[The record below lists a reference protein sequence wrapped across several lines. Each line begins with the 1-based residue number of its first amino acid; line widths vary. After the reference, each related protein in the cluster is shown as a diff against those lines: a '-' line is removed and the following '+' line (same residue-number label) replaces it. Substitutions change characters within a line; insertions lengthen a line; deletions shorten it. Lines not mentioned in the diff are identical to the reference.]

1 MPCHILFT
9 AASLFDMLLYA
20 SWEAG
25 AASVARMSEA
35 TSGINGQV
43 PRIAALTRATLAA
56 VGLIM
61 QLTINEAH
69 QLVVRV
75 MFALGHDAV
84 DGGLIAD
91 HLIDCELRGLGY
103 GGLARA
109 ISIAERMA
117 RSGDRRRPIR
127 TRHETPVSAQIDGG
141 DHLGYIVAHRATAI
155 AVEKASS
162 AGIAVVGADDTWYT
176 GMLSWYAEIA
186 AARGLVSM
194 IASNASPWVA
204 PHGATE
210 GRFGTN
216 PICFGFPSADEPVIW
231 DIGTSAI
238 IHAEAT
244 LAKRLGQPLPEGVAF
259 DRDGE
264 PTRDPAAA
272 LAGAFAAWGG
282 HKGSGLGIV
291 VQLLG
296 IMAGSPPIP
305 PDLAGFGFL
314 IVAMR
319 PDLLGPAET
328 FRQNVS
334 AYAEA
339 VRAAR
344 PVAGGEAVRMPFDR
358 SRRDRERRLAEDRID
373 VPDMLF
379 EQLRRIAA
387 TGSASASSS
396 PP

>member
-1 MPCHILFT
+1 
-9 AASLFDMLLYA
+9 
-20 SWEAG
+20 
-25 AASVARMSEA
+25 
-35 TSGINGQV
+35 
-43 PRIAALTRATLAA
+43 
-56 VGLIM
+56 M
-61 QLTINEAH
+61 QLNVGEAH

-75 MFALGHDAV
+75 MSALGHDAT
-84 DGGLIAD
+84 DAGLIAD
-91 HLIDCELRGLGY
+91 HLVDCELRGLSY

-109 ISIAERMA
+109 ISIVERME
-117 RSGDRRRPIR
+117 RTGDRRRPIR
-127 TRHETPVSAQIDGG
+127 IRHETPVSAQIDGG

-162 AGIAVVGADDTWYT
+162 AGIAVVGANDTWYT
-176 GMLSWYAEIA
+176 GMLSYYAEIA
-186 AARGLVSM
+186 AARGLVSI

-244 LAKRLGQPLPEGVAF
+244 LAKRLGQSLPEDVAF
-259 DRDGE
+259 DRDGH

-282 HKGSGLGIV
+282 HKGSGLGIA

-296 IMAGSPPIP
+296 ILAGSPPIP
-305 PDLAGFGFL
+305 PDLAGFGFMM
-314 IVAMR
+314 VAIR
-319 PDLLGPAET
+319 PDLLGPADT
-328 FRQNVS
+328 FLKNVS
-334 AYAEA
+334 AYAQA

-344 PVAGGEAVRMPFDR
+344 PVAGGDAVRMPFDR
-358 SRRDRERRLAEDRID
+358 SRQDRRRRLAEDRID
-373 VPDMLF
+373 VPDVLF
-379 EQLRRIAA
+379 EQLTR
-387 TGSASASSS
+387 SAGQTDR
-396 PP
+396 

>member
-1 MPCHILFT
+1 
-9 AASLFDMLLYA
+9 
-20 SWEAG
+20 
-25 AASVARMSEA
+25 
-35 TSGINGQV
+35 
-43 PRIAALTRATLAA
+43 
-56 VGLIM
+56 M
-61 QLTINEAH
+61 QLNVQEAH
-69 QLVVRV
+69 RLVVRV
-75 MFALGHDAV
+75 MSALGHDAA
-84 DGGLIAD
+84 DSGLIAD
-91 HLIDCELRGLGY
+91 HLIDCELRGLSY

-109 ISIAERMA
+109 ISIAERLA
-117 RSGDRRRPIR
+117 RTGDRRRPIEIK
-127 TRHETPVSAQIDGG
+127 HETAVSAQLDGG

-155 AVEKASS
+155 AVEKASV
-162 AGIAVVGADDTWYT
+162 AGIAVVGANDTWYT
-176 GMLSWYAEIA
+176 GMLSYYAEIA

-244 LAKRLGQPLPEGVAF
+244 LAKRLGQLLPDGVAF
-259 DRDGE
+259 DSDGQ

-314 IVAMR
+314 IVAIR
-319 PDLLGPAET
+319 PDLLGSAET
-328 FRQNVS
+328 FRDNVS
-334 AYAEA
+334 AYAQSL
-339 VRAAR
+339 RASR
-344 PVAGGEAVRMPFDR
+344 PVAGGEAARMPFDR
-358 SRRDRERRLAEDRID
+358 SRRDRARRLTEDRID
-373 VPDMLF
+373 VPDVLF
-379 EQLRRIAA
+379 EQLARLAA
-387 TGSASASSS
+387 GEGQPHRVTGGNSGGMNR
-396 PP
+396 

>member
-1 MPCHILFT
+1 
-9 AASLFDMLLYA
+9 
-20 SWEAG
+20 
-25 AASVARMSEA
+25 
-35 TSGINGQV
+35 
-43 PRIAALTRATLAA
+43 
-56 VGLIM
+56 M

-319 PDLLGPAET
+319 PDLMGPAET

>member
-1 MPCHILFT
+1 
-9 AASLFDMLLYA
+9 
-20 SWEAG
+20 
-25 AASVARMSEA
+25 V
-35 TSGINGQV
+35 
-43 PRIAALTRATLAA
+43 
-56 VGLIM
+56 IM
-61 QLTINEAH
+61 QLNVSEAH
-69 QLVVRV
+69 QLVVRI
-75 MFALGHDAV
+75 MSALGHDAA
-84 DGGLIAD
+84 DSGLIAD
-91 HLIDCELRGLGY
+91 HLIDCELRGLHY

-109 ISIAERMA
+109 ISIAERIA
-117 RSGDRRRPIR
+117 RTGDRRRPIAVK
-127 TRHETPVSAQIDGG
+127 HESPVSAKLDGG
-141 DHLGYIVAHRATAI
+141 DHLGYIVAHRATEIAI
-155 AVEKASS
+155 EKASA
-162 AGIAVVGADDTWYT
+162 AGVAVVGANDTWYT
-176 GMLSWYAEIA
+176 GMLSYYAEIA
-186 AARGLVSM
+186 ASRGLVSM

-244 LAKRLGQPLPEGVAF
+244 LAKRLGQPLPAGVAF
-259 DRDGE
+259 DAGGH

-314 IVAMR
+314 IVTIR
-319 PDLLGPAET
+319 PDLLGSAET
-328 FRQNVS
+328 FRDNVS
-334 AYAEA
+334 AYAA
-339 VRAAR
+339 SVRAAR

-358 SRRDRERRLAEDRID
+358 SRSDRARRLKEDRIEIPD
-373 VPDMLF
+373 VLF

-387 TGSASASSS
+387 GERHS
-396 PP
+396 